1 MPELATDEY
10 AHGRTQLAAKEILI
24 IAGPNGAGKTT
35 FAFRHLR
42 LAERGIPFINAD
54 LIASGLDPTVTGHV
68 DVLAGRLMLAE
79 LDRFAEEGTS
89 FAFETTLSGRGYLRK
104 IRQWRGDGYRVEL
117 LFLSLPSAEDAIG
130 RVRQRVSR
138 GGHHVP
144 AEVIRRRF
152 SRGLHNLRELYAP
165 AVDYWV
171 HFDNR
176 GSHPVVIERGSA
188 VE

>member
-1 MPELATDEY
+1 MAT
-10 AHGRTQLAAKEILI
+10 KEILI

-79 LDRFAEEGTS
+79 LDRLAEEGTS

-176 GSHPVVIERGSA
+176 GSHPVVVERGSA